1 MYRVYEVLFV
11 MLLFEM
17 QVDWIT
23 IDFFFFFRFYKIH
36 NFVLSGF
43 IIALIKKI
51 EFFIR
56 FSYVIRRVEN
66 SLHKNFNLIKYKFSS
81 IDNATRNY

>member
-23 IDFFFFFRFYKIH
+23 IDFFFFLILQNSQFRF
-36 NFVLSGF
+36 F
-43 IIALIKKI
+43 IIDFIKKI
-51 EFFIR
+51 ELFIR

>member
-1 MYRVYEVLFV
+1 

-23 IDFFFFFRFYKIH
+23 IDFFFFFFPILQNSQFRF
-36 NFVLSGF
+36 F
-43 IIALIKKI
+43 IIDFIKKI
-51 EFFIR
+51 ELFIR

>member
-1 MYRVYEVLFV
+1 

-23 IDFFFFFRFYKIH
+23 IDFFFFLILQNSQFRF
-36 NFVLSGF
+36 F
-43 IIALIKKI
+43 IIDFIKKI
-51 EFFIR
+51 ELFIR

>member
-23 IDFFFFFRFYKIH
+23 IDFFFFFFPILQNSQFRF
-36 NFVLSGF
+36 F
-43 IIALIKKI
+43 IIDFIKKI
-51 EFFIR
+51 ELFIR